1 MGAAAAVAAAMLREG
16 MAGPVLFPCGEI
28 RRDELPTRLRQEGI
42 EVDEVVCY
50 RSIVAGEEAA
60 REAVRRAG
68 ILIVASPSV
77 AELLARASAPTPRP
91 SLLAVGPTTAAA
103 ARAAGWSPAAVAEH
117 PDVDALVAEVRIAPR
132 RALDPMNDLFLR
144 ACRREPVERPPV
156 WMMRQAGRY
165 LPEYRAVRARADF
178 LTMVHTPELA
188 ARGDAAAG
196 GHPRRGCGHH
206 LQRHPRRAR
215 RRWAWRSRWRKAPDP
230 GSTIRIGSPGDL
242 ERLRDV
248 DVERDLGYV
257 LEALRLTRAELRG
270 RVPLIGFAGAPWTL
284 MSYMVEGAGTKTFTR
299 AKRFLVEQPSSAH
312 ALLGRLAATVGRFLE
327 AQVAAGAQAVQLF
340 DSWAAA
346 LGPRDFR
353 EFALPYLAEA
363 VRAARNAGVP
373 VIAFAPGAGWALEE
387 IATATGADVIGVD
400 WQTDAGRGAAQAR
413 GHAGGAAGQP
423 GSHLAVRPALRD
435 RARTHAMLEAFG
447 GVGHIA
453 NLGHG
458 ILPDVPVE
466 HAAAFVRR
474 GAGVAAAVSARL
486 RSRRCGEA
494 RSPRFTTTP
503 HGSSASW
510 TAGERYERIAGSGPA
525 VAAASP
531 GFWPTARCSRSAASI
546 ARWWRASCQPRWR
559 QRLGR
564 TRRRATSSS
573 HSSWRGSASWPIRG
587 IPRCRP
593 CISTSA
599 PSRSPAPTARESTP
613 GSAGGPTSP
622 RPTLTPK
629 TRSTFIAP

>member
-1 MGAAAAVAAAMLREG
+1 
-16 MAGPVLFPCGEI
+16 
-28 RRDELPTRLRQEGI
+28 
-42 EVDEVVCY
+42 
-50 RSIVAGEEAA
+50 
-60 REAVRRAG
+60 
-68 ILIVASPSV
+68 
-77 AELLARASAPTPRP
+77 
-91 SLLAVGPTTAAA
+91 
-103 ARAAGWSPAAVAEH
+103 
-117 PDVDALVAEVRIAPR
+117 
-132 RALDPMNDLFLR
+132 MNDLFLR

-188 ARGDAAAG
+188 ARVTLQPVDILGVDAAIIFSDILVVPAAMG
-196 GHPRRGCGHH
+196 LGLTVEEGTGPRFH
-206 LQRHPRRAR
+206 
-215 RRWAWRSRWRKAPDP
+215 DP
-230 GSTIRIGSPGDL
+230 IGSPGDL

-299 AKRFLVEQPSSAH
+299 AKRFLVEQPNGAH
-312 ALLGRLAATVGRFLE
+312 ALLARLAAIVGRFLE

-400 WQTDAGRGAAQAR
+400 WQTDAADAR
-413 GHAGGAAGQP
+413 RRFATTRVALQGN
-423 GSHLAVRPALRD
+423 LDPAWLYAPPSEVER
-435 RARTHAMLEAFG
+435 RTHAMLEAFG

-466 HAAAFVRR
+466 HAAAFVR
-474 GAGVAAAVSARL
+474 AVQAWR
-486 RSRRCGEA
+486 
-494 RSPRFTTTP
+494 PR
-503 HGSSASW
+503 
-510 TAGERYERIAGSGPA
+510 
-525 VAAASP
+525 
-531 GFWPTARCSRSAASI
+531 
-546 ARWWRASCQPRWR
+546 
-559 QRLGR
+559 
-564 TRRRATSSS
+564 
-573 HSSWRGSASWPIRG
+573 
-587 IPRCRP
+587 
-593 CISTSA
+593 
-599 PSRSPAPTARESTP
+599 
-613 GSAGGPTSP
+613 
-622 RPTLTPK
+622 
-629 TRSTFIAP
+629 